1 MFNNDPLDS
10 PIHMLGSH
18 FCVLIF
24 LLVVDGN
31 HILLVYSLAG
41 KVQTRVILKVRLMHE
56 GVITAVILELLGKGV
71 LNDAAHTFKLPLQ
84 VPQLQVARAYRLL

>member
-1 MFNNDPLDS
+1 
-10 PIHMLGSH
+10 
-18 FCVLIF
+18 
-24 LLVVDGN
+24 
-31 HILLVYSLAG
+31 
-41 KVQTRVILKVRLMHE
+41 MHE